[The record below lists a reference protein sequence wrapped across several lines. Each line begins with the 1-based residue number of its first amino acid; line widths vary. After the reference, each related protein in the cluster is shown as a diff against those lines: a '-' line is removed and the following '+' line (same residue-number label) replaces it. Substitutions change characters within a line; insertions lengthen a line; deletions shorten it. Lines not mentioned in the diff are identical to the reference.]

1 MCGGEVGF
9 GTAFGSLGFNRR
21 ERGVLPAYRQ
31 AGAEDAEFFAR
42 PAETFGRVYKSR
54 QLTQRSL
61 RCTLRTPRL
70 KIPAGGRLKRGEATP
85 FDAYPEHR
93 SLIIGLCV
101 LCVALCELRGKITC
115 RKAG

>member
-42 PAETFGRVYKSR
+42 PAETFGRV
-54 QLTQRSL
+54 
-61 RCTLRTPRL
+61 
-70 KIPAGGRLKRGEATP
+70 
-85 FDAYPEHR
+85 
-93 SLIIGLCV
+93 
-101 LCVALCELRGKITC
+101 
-115 RKAG
+115 